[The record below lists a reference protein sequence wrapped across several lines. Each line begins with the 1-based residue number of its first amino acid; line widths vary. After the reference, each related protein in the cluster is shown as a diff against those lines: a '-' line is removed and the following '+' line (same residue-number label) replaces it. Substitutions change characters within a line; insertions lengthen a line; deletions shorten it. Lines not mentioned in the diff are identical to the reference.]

1 MEQDDYQGCK
11 GTSCGGGKAHDRAD
25 SNGEHH
31 PDAQVGQLAEGKGEA
46 EEADQGPGDIRLDPG
61 DGKRDRAVPV
71 WGEHEQKADDGPR
84 EVVLGKGLVKAVAD
98 HRTNEALADVQQ
110 ENRVEQGSFHGR
122 QYEEGIAILSRN
134 SE

>member
-1 MEQDDYQGCK
+1 M
-11 GTSCGGGKAHDRAD
+11 
-25 SNGEHH
+25 
-31 PDAQVGQLAEGKGEA
+31 VEGKGEA
-46 EEADQGPGDIRLDPG
+46 EEPDQGPGDIRLDPG

-71 WGEHEQKADDGPR
+71 WGEHEQEAHNGPR
-84 EVVLGKGLVKAVAD
+84 EVILGKGLVKAEAD